1 MNHMERKKEQLRM
14 EVRRAVLQAELA
26 TESEVPSVLLEVPKD
41 KAHGD
46 FATNIA
52 MQLARIAKKAPRAIA
67 EELVANFDR
76 EQAGIEKIEIAGP
89 GFINFFLD
97 NGYLR
102 ELIPQVLDEKDD
114 YGRSDVG
121 QGEKVLIEFVSA
133 NPTGDLHLG
142 HARGA
147 AVGDTI
153 ANIMEKAGY
162 KVSRE
167 YYINDAGNQIENL
180 AASLNAR
187 YLQALGE
194 EKPMPEDG
202 YHGQDI
208 IDIAKQLV
216 DEVGDQYR
224 QMDEKER
231 LAFMR
236 EYGLKKELEKI
247 KQDLNAYRVEF
258 DKWFSE
264 TSLYESG
271 QVKRGLQVL
280 KDKNETYEKDG
291 ATWLRSTAYGDD
303 KDRVL
308 VKQDGTYTYL
318 TPDISYHLDKFDRGY
333 DRLIDVLGADHHG
346 YIPRMRA
353 AIQALG
359 YDPDRFNVQIIQMVS
374 LFQGGEKVKMSKRT
388 GKAVTLRE
396 LMEEVGVDATR
407 YFFAMRS
414 PDTHLDFDMDLAVSK
429 SNENPVYYIQYAHAR
444 VCSILRQGEELGI
457 PYSANTDLSP
467 IASEKEY
474 ELLKAIGEFPG
485 AVAEA
490 ATKQI
495 PQRIANYAYDLAQAL
510 HSFYNVTRV
519 IDTENKDLSAAR
531 LALMK
536 ATQMTIKNALALLG
550 VEAPEK
556 M

>member
-1 MNHMERKKEQLRM
+1 MNHMERKKEQLRV

-26 TESEVPSVLLEVPKD
+26 TESEVPSVLLEAPKD

-76 EQAGIEKIEIAGP
+76 KQAGIEKIEIAGP

-102 ELIPQVLDEKDD
+102 ELIPQVLTEKDD
-114 YGRSDVG
+114 YGSSDVG

-153 ANIMEKAGY
+153 ANIMDKAGY

-194 EKPMPEDG
+194 DQPMPEDG

-216 DEVGDQYR
+216 DEAGDQYR
-224 QMDEKER
+224 QLDEKER

-236 EYGLKKELEKI
+236 DYGLKKELEKI

-264 TSLYESG
+264 TSLYETG
-271 QVKRGLQVL
+271 QVERGLQVL

-318 TPDISYHLDKFDRGY
+318 TPDISYHLDKFDRGH

-359 YDPDRFNVQIIQMVS
+359 YDPARFNVQIIQMVS